1 MPPSVPVVSLEG
13 DYGWCTVAYLNLNN
27 CLRVPVH
34 LDYIFF
40 FIVPEKILMGSG
52 ELSFMLFPY
61 YTHLISLHC
70 VYPCCLS
77 SPYSNCK
84 GNTSTVAAGLKIGEN
99 MNALVSTKRLTQ
111 IQLDIRLQ
119 SLQRF
124 HMLSMR
130 AWDL

>member
-52 ELSFMLFPY
+52 ELSFMFFPY

-70 VYPCCLS
+70 VYPCLKLVIHVKYRKQLKLS
-77 SPYSNCK
+77 KLVLVLINQLRDATAEKSPN
-84 GNTSTVAAGLKIGEN
+84 I
-99 MNALVSTKRLTQ
+99 
-111 IQLDIRLQ
+111 
-119 SLQRF
+119 F
-124 HMLSMR
+124 
-130 AWDL
+130 